1 MGLPEKNQ
9 KPTIYYFSQKN
20 VQKHTI
26 FWPALP
32 LSTLQI
38 YQTLDVKFDRSGK
51 MTKLEYV
58 LLDSWYNLIND
69 NIDYDLD
76 ADLIS
81 KDQFK

>member
-1 MGLPEKNQ
+1 MILK
-9 KPTIYYFSQKN
+9 I
-20 VQKHTI
+20 
-26 FWPALP
+26 
-32 LSTLQI
+32 
-38 YQTLDVKFDRSGK
+38 DRSGK

-81 KDQFK
+81 EYTVLARHFNGLRIIESAAERNQILSVLLLLHSTQIPAVFLITF

>member
-1 MGLPEKNQ
+1 MILK
-9 KPTIYYFSQKN
+9 I
-20 VQKHTI
+20 
-26 FWPALP
+26 
-32 LSTLQI
+32 
-38 YQTLDVKFDRSGK
+38 DRSGK

-81 KDQFK
+81 EYSCARSPL